1 MVGMSRAIRDWT
13 GLAPLAALFAVIA
26 LIAAGCGD
34 EGETEQSGGTA
45 ATELPAEHRIPQ
57 VSVKFGNAEFID
69 HTDAILGV
77 EQGWFED
84 VGIKLEP
91 EPAGALYTPADHP
104 SVLLSNRVDVQSS
117 NYQILLPALNKT
129 DELRMF
135 AYGDFFIGFALMGDK
150 SFKSFSEFKK
160 EGMGDQEAL
169 RAAGEQLNGKTLTWS
184 ADPAVRGFGRT
195 VFRAAG
201 LSQADINLE
210 SLNDAQGIQLMLAD
224 RADFQIGGAPTRI
237 TLEKEG
243 FKPIITAAD
252 LTGIVEPPYESS
264 AELAAVSTNG
274 WGTTRKYWEENPDTV
289 MRLASVKWR
298 ISEYIDKNPDE
309 AAPTH
314 VQQLNRAAGTNLT
327 PEDAKIIYRS
337 IDPYIPFEEQR
348 DLWFNPDKPTYELTM
363 IEASINQAEEGGTLD
378 KGKAK
383 PEDVTIAHL
392 VYERAVELKREAD
405 DAMPAVEEALEG
417 ASGEQQETAQQLLTA
432 ARQHYDA
439 FNYLDAARLA
449 KAAQD
454 ALES

>member
-1 MVGMSRAIRDWT
+1 MGRSSWT
-13 GLAPLAALFAVIA
+13 GLAPRAALLAAIA
-26 LIAAGCGD
+26 LVAAGCGGD
-34 EGETEQSGGTA
+34 GGAGEESGSTA

-57 VSVKFGNAEFID
+57 ASVKFGNAEFID

-84 VGIKLEP
+84 VGITLDPK
-91 EPAGALYTPADHP
+91 PAGALYTPADHA

-117 NYQILLPALNKT
+117 NYQILLPALNRT

-135 AYGDFFIGFALMGDK
+135 AYGDFFIGFALMGDETY
-150 SFKSFSEFKK
+150 KSFSEFKE
-160 EGMGDQEAL
+160 EGMEDQEAL
-169 RAAGEQLNGKTLTWS
+169 RAAANQLKGKTLTWS

-195 VFRAAG
+195 VFRSAG
-201 LSQADINLE
+201 LAQSEIDLE
-210 SLNDAQGIQLMLAD
+210 SLGDAQGIQLMLAD

-274 WGTTRKYWEENPDTV
+274 WGTTREFWEANEDTV

-298 ISEYIDKNPDE
+298 ISQLIADNPDE

-314 VQQLNRAAGTNLT
+314 VQQLNRAAGTELT

-337 IDPYIPFEEQR
+337 IDPYIPFDEQG
-348 DLWFNPDKPTYELTM
+348 DLWFDPDKPTYELTM
-363 IEASINQAEEGGTLD
+363 IQASINQAEESGTLD
-378 KGKAK
+378 KGKVK

-392 VYERAVELKREAD
+392 VYERAVELKGEAD
-405 DAMPAVEEALEG
+405 NAIAAAEQGLEDA
-417 ASGEQQETAQQLLTA
+417 SDEQQETAQQLLTA
-432 ARQHYDA
+432 AQEQYDG

-449 KAAQD
+449 KAAQEGL
-454 ALES
+454 AS

>member
-1 MVGMSRAIRDWT
+1 MSPAIRNWT
-13 GLAPLAALFAVIA
+13 GLRPLAALLAVIA
-26 LIAAGCGD
+26 LTAAGCGGD
-34 EGETEQSGGTA
+34 DSGSERPEGAGSSA
-45 ATELPAEHRIPQ
+45 LPAEHRIPET
-57 VSVKFGNAEFID
+57 SVKFGNAEFID

-84 VGIKLEP
+84 VGITLKP
-91 EPAGALYTPADHP
+91 EPAGALYTPADHA
-104 SVLLSNRVDVQSS
+104 SVLLSNRVDVQST

-150 SFKSFSEFKK
+150 EFKSFSEFKD
-160 EGMGDQEAL
+160 EGMEDQAAL
-169 RAAGEQLNGKTLTWS
+169 RAAASQLRGKTLTWS

-195 VFRAAG
+195 VFASAG
-201 LSQADINLE
+201 LSQSDINLE

-224 RADFQIGGAPTRI
+224 RAEFQIGGAPTRI

-274 WGTTRKYWEENPDTV
+274 WGTTRKFWEENEDTV

-298 ISEYIDKNPDE
+298 ISQYIADSPDKT
-309 AAPTH
+309 APTH
-314 VQQLNRAAGTNLT
+314 VQQLNRAAGTKLT

-337 IDPYIPFEEQR
+337 IDPYIPFDEQG
-348 DLWFNPDKPTYELTM
+348 DLWFDPDKPTYELTM
-363 IEASINQAEEGGTLD
+363 IEASINQAEESGTLD
-378 KGKAK
+378 KGKVE

-392 VYERAVELKREAD
+392 VYQRAVELKGEAD
-405 DAMPAVEEALEG
+405 KAMAAVDEALAG
-417 ASGEQQETAQQLLTA
+417 ASGEQQESAEQLLAA
-432 ARQHYDA
+432 AREQYEG

-449 KAAQD
+449 KAAQ
-454 ALES
+454 EQMSS

>member
-1 MVGMSRAIRDWT
+1 
-13 GLAPLAALFAVIA
+13 LAVIA
-26 LIAAGCGD
+26 LTAAGCGGDDGGD
-34 EGETEQSGGTA
+34 EGSDEAGSSA
-45 ATELPAEHRIPQ
+45 LPAEHRIPQ
-57 VSVKFGNAEFID
+57 TSLNFGNAEFID

-84 VGIKLEP
+84 VGITLKP
-91 EPAGALYTPADHP
+91 EPAGALYTPADHA
-104 SVLLSNRVDVQSS
+104 SVLLSNRVDVQST

-150 SFKSFSEFKK
+150 EFKSFSEFKK
-160 EGMGDQEAL
+160 EGMEDQAAL
-169 RAAGEQLNGKTLTWS
+169 RAAASQLEGKTLTWS

-195 VFRAAG
+195 VFGAAG
-201 LSQADINLE
+201 LSQSDINLE

-224 RADFQIGGAPTRI
+224 RAEFQIGGAPTRI

-274 WGTTRKYWEENPDTV
+274 WGTTRKFWEENEDTV

-298 ISEYIDKNPDE
+298 ISQYIAENPDKT
-309 AAPTH
+309 APTH
-314 VQQLNRAAGTNLT
+314 VQQLNRAAGTKLT

-337 IDPYIPFEEQR
+337 IDPYIPFEEQA
-348 DLWFNPDKPTYELTM
+348 DLWFDPEKPTYELTM
-363 IEASINQAEEGGTLD
+363 IEASINQAEESGTLD
-378 KGKAK
+378 KGKVK

-392 VYERAVELKREAD
+392 VYRRAVELKSEAD
-405 DAMPAVEEALEG
+405 KAMAAVDEALAG
-417 ASGEQQETAQQLLTA
+417 ASGEQQEGAQQLLTA
-432 ARQHYDA
+432 AREQYEG

-449 KAAQD
+449 KAAQEQ
-454 ALES
+454 LSS